1 MVKEEK
7 KENAPK
13 KQGGQKLAVKTGGR
27 QEDQVISKQGEA
39 NVKKHGKPNTR
50 RGSKAGA
57 KPDNSK
63 KVKIIPLGG
72 LDEIGKNLTVMEYGN
87 DLVIIDCGLAF
98 PDESMPGIDMVI
110 PDITYLQK
118 QKNRI
123 RGIILTHGHEDHIGA
138 IPYVLR
144 EFNVPVYGTA
154 LTLGI
159 LKNKLKE
166 HGLLNSSKLNVLN
179 AGETVT
185 LGSIKAEFIRSNH
198 SIADA
203 VMVALHTPAGIIMH
217 TGDFKI
223 DSTPIT
229 GEMIDLARIGELGKE
244 GVLVLLS
251 ESTNAERSGF
261 TMSERTVGKTFDQLF
276 YGCNKRIFVA
286 TFASN
291 VDRVQQII
299 NAAAKYDRKVAIS
312 GRSMVNVMSTA
323 IELGYVTVPKNTLI
337 DIDEVPRY
345 PKEKL
350 LIITTGSQGEPMAA
364 LSRMAFSDHKKI
376 TIDSGDLVVISATPI
391 PGNEKTV
398 GVVINELC
406 KKGAEVIYKA
416 LAEVHVSGHAC
427 QEELKI
433 ILGLA
438 KPKYF
443 IPTHGEYRHLSAHK
457 ELAKQMG
464 YDSSNI
470 FVMSIGEVFE
480 ASANNAKVTGTVPA
494 GKVFV
499 DGLGVGDVGNIV
511 LRDRKHLAED
521 GLIVVVVTIET
532 STGQMVAGPDII
544 SRGFVYVR
552 ESEDLMEKVRTVALK
567 SLENCRLEHMR
578 DWASLKT
585 RVRNDLSDFLFS
597 KTKRKPMI
605 LPVIMEV

>member
-1 MVKEEK
+1 MAEK
-7 KENAPK
+7 RGQSPQE
-13 KQGGQKLAVKTGGR
+13 KQQGNNTNNPAEKQRNSGQRT
-27 QEDQVISKQGEA
+27 
-39 NVKKHGKPNTR
+39 
-50 RGSKAGA
+50 A
-57 KPDNSK
+57 KPRIKQDTGSRGK
-63 KVKIIPLGG
+63 QETGSRGKQSASPKVKIIPPGG
-72 LDEIGKNLTVMEYGN
+72 LDEIGKNLTVVEYGN

-98 PDESMPGIDMVI
+98 PDESMPGIDSVI

-118 QKNRI
+118 QKGRI
-123 RGIILTHGHEDHIGA
+123 RGIVLTHGHEDHIGA
-138 IPYVLR
+138 IPYVLK
-144 EFNVPVYGTA
+144 ELNVPVYGTR

-166 HGLLNSSKLNVLN
+166 HKLLNTAKLHDIN
-179 AGETVT
+179 AGDTVV

-229 GEMIDLARIGELGKE
+229 GEMIDLARIGEIGKE

-291 VDRVQQII
+291 VDRVQQILS
-299 NAAAKYDRKVAIS
+299 AAAKYDRKVAIS
-312 GRSMVNVMSTA
+312 GRSMLNVVSAA
-323 IELGYVTVPKNTLI
+323 IELGYLTVPKNTII

-376 TIDSGDLVVISATPI
+376 TIDSGDLVVISASPI

-398 GVVINELC
+398 GNVINELC

-416 LAEVHVSGHAC
+416 LADVHVSGHAC
-427 QEELKI
+427 Q
-433 ILGLA
+433 
-438 KPKYF
+438 
-443 IPTHGEYRHLSAHK
+443 
-457 ELAKQMG
+457 
-464 YDSSNI
+464 
-470 FVMSIGEVFE
+470 
-480 ASANNAKVTGTVPA
+480 
-494 GKVFV
+494 
-499 DGLGVGDVGNIV
+499 
-511 LRDRKHLAED
+511 
-521 GLIVVVVTIET
+521 
-532 STGQMVAGPDII
+532 
-544 SRGFVYVR
+544 
-552 ESEDLMEKVRTVALK
+552 
-567 SLENCRLEHMR
+567 
-578 DWASLKT
+578 
-585 RVRNDLSDFLFS
+585 
-597 KTKRKPMI
+597 
-605 LPVIMEV
+605 